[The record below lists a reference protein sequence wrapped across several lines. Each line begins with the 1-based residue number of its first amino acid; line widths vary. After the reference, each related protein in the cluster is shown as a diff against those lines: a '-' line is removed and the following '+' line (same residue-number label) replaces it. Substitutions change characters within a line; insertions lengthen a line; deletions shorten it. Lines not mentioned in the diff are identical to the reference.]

1 MIQIKFHIKIKNN
14 DDKYIQVNKRDK
26 EYTLE
31 YMPSK
36 YTQNNHQI
44 EIKKSV

>member
-1 MIQIKFHIKIKNN
+1 MMVLVENQHVRPLFK
-14 DDKYIQVNKRDK
+14 VNKRDK